1 MYFLAAFL
9 SLALCGLGIANAEDT
24 AAWPSAGCA
33 AKPTYPPYPVD
44 IPLEMT
50 VKVPDQNLYNQYRDY
65 IVYFPPG
72 YTGTE
77 PLPVVFYFPSF
88 YITSDSAFIMNKL
101 YWLSG
106 QEGGNFIIVIP
117 NGMNDCGQLQ
127 CQPGGLQT
135 VGWNTYGTGI
145 NSIGP
150 MGPTCMQ
157 YEPNKVGDTVDASSC
172 RAQSPTNNCSQN
184 PCVSA
189 SCSNDTLFF
198 ETVLAEVQAMHCVDE
213 RRQYVTGM
221 SVGAMLALEIAA
233 GAVPAAA
240 GALYGYWKPPV
251 APIPFMDIHG
261 LYDDTIPAN
270 ITNSHRYDINGNSG
284 APDVNGCTMANAEGW
299 NSTKG
304 SWIPWETTIDGEA
317 GWQCGL
323 AFGTCPPEH
332 PLVRCTWNGMHEL
345 PLVGKRANYSH
356 QHIPPNNLTHP
367 QKVHAFA
374 RVAWEFL
381 KPLYKPGS
389 RPSPVGGG
397 AVPAP
402 VITVGLDPEP
412 EPESAVLQSV
422 DL

>member
-1 MYFLAAFL
+1 M
-9 SLALCGLGIANAEDT
+9 
-24 AAWPSAGCA
+24 
-33 AKPTYPPYPVD
+33 
-44 IPLEMT
+44 
-50 VKVPDQNLYNQYRDY
+50 
-65 IVYFPPG
+65 
-72 YTGTE
+72 E

-150 MGPTCMQ
+150 MGPTCNTNRTK
-157 YEPNKVGDTVDASSC
+157 YGIYPCYSSC

-233 GAVPAAA
+233 KYANILAGAVPAAA

-284 APDVNGCTMANAEGW
+284 APDGCGFSSDGFYYVPSYNFTRDIAKVNGCTMANAEGW

>member
-1 MYFLAAFL
+1 
-9 SLALCGLGIANAEDT
+9 
-24 AAWPSAGCA
+24 
-33 AKPTYPPYPVD
+33 
-44 IPLEMT
+44 
-50 VKVPDQNLYNQYRDY
+50 
-65 IVYFPPG
+65 
-72 YTGTE
+72 
-77 PLPVVFYFPSF
+77 
-88 YITSDSAFIMNKL
+88 
-101 YWLSG
+101 
-106 QEGGNFIIVIP
+106 
-117 NGMNDCGQLQ
+117 
-127 CQPGGLQT
+127 
-135 VGWNTYGTGI
+135 
-145 NSIGP
+145 
-150 MGPTCMQ
+150 
-157 YEPNKVGDTVDASSC
+157 
-172 RAQSPTNNCSQN
+172 
-184 PCVSA
+184 
-189 SCSNDTLFF
+189 
-198 ETVLAEVQAMHCVDE
+198 
-213 RRQYVTGM
+213 
-221 SVGAMLALEIAA
+221 
-233 GAVPAAA
+233 
-240 GALYGYWKPPV
+240 
-251 APIPFMDIHG
+251 
-261 LYDDTIPAN
+261 
-270 ITNSHRYDINGNSG
+270 
-284 APDVNGCTMANAEGW
+284 MANAEGW